1 MSQDFKRHGPMGMD
15 PALDKFRLNPTNL
28 CWWCGDVAT
37 SAEHRFKR
45 TTLKRIATS
54 SNGTITP
61 QNVFKKSSD
70 YHAPLKSIDKG
81 AQIRWPANL
90 CGKCNNATSQPYDKA
105 YEAFEQ
111 YVVGHHDEIS
121 RKSRLRWSDVY
132 GKEYREQSK
141 DLARYFAKQLGCML
155 ATQRLQVPG
164 EMIDFLNGAEHSL
177 SIGFTLGVSTK
188 ATRLRNLLSVDDALN
203 IVGIRN
209 VQSYTQE
216 GDFAAL
222 VFPYQ
227 IGDIHVQVEWCK
239 GAQLPAWYNRRS
251 LKLTSVDNSETFI
264 ALCLTE

>member
-1 MSQDFKRHGPMGMD
+1 MGME
-15 PALDKFRLNPTNL
+15 PALDKFRHNPTNL

-54 SNGTITP
+54 SDGTIAP
-61 QNVFKKSSD
+61 QNVFKISSD
-70 YHAPLKSIDKG
+70 YQAPLKSIDKG

-111 YVVGHHDEIS
+111 YVVDHHDEIS
-121 RKSRLRWSDVY
+121 RKSRLKWSDVY
-132 GKEYREQSK
+132 GKDYCDQPR

-155 ATQRLQVPG
+155 ATQRLRVPG
-164 EMIDFLNGAEHSL
+164 KMIDFLNGAEQCP

-188 ATRLRNLLSVDDALN
+188 ATRLRNLLSVEDALN
-203 IVGIRN
+203 IAGIRN

-216 GDFAAL
+216 GVFAAL

-227 IGDIHVQVEWCK
+227 IGDIHVQVEWCE
-239 GAQLPAWYNRRS
+239 GAQLPAWYNRRNP
-251 LKLTSVDNSETFI
+251 KLTRVDNSETLI
-264 ALCLTE
+264 ALHLTG